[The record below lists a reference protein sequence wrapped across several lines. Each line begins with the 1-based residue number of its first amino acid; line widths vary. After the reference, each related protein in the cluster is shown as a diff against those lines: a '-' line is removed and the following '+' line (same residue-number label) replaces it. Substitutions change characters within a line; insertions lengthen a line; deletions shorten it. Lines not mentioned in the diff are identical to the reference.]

1 MTFFRPSYN
10 LLIKVSVV
18 ESSAAV
24 AALAAGGVVVR
35 LYPAPL
41 LLLVL
46 LRLVMVTVVVL
57 RRRPTATTARR
68 FGQVDA
74 DGLDAARIL
83 EDEAENI
90 RTMLENVHT
99 LGLDLQIT

>member
-1 MTFFRPSYN
+1 MTFWTLFRPSYN

-18 ESSAAV
+18 ESATV
-24 AALAAGGVVVR
+24 ATLATGGVVVR

-46 LRLVMVTVVVL
+46 LRLVVVTVVVL
-57 RRRPTATTARR
+57 RRRPTATARR

-83 EDEAENI
+83 EDETENI
-90 RTMLENVHT
+90 RTM
-99 LGLDLQIT
+99 

>member
-1 MTFFRPSYN
+1 MTFWTLFRPSYN

-18 ESSAAV
+18 ESATV
-24 AALAAGGVVVR
+24 ATLATGGVVVR

-46 LRLVMVTVVVL
+46 LRLVMVAVVVL
-57 RRRPTATTARR
+57 RWRPAAATARR

-83 EDEAENI
+83 EDETENI
-90 RTMLENVHT
+90 RTM
-99 LGLDLQIT
+99 